1 MTKDKEPADPKDKKS
16 TTQKVTRLLPCKLSA
31 EERAKAGQDLED
43 NLTKIEGIELAKK
56 TADDGFKKDIG
67 LLEEVQATL
76 RSMVRSGAQERE
88 VQCEETVDYRMGE
101 VRVKRLDTEEVFQ
114 KRTMAQHEYQ
124 LPLEAQK
131 PAGKLL
137 AMDGGKAK
145 DEPCSECHGTG
156 KIQMGDPPL
165 DVKCEGCSG
174 VGTVPAKPDTLKA
187 TLADVAAT
195 HAQNKA
201 EAEKPVQEGDG
212 HPEVEKLLAKA
223 KKSKGKKEPVEGNGT
238 SVDTSHGPDESF

>member
-1 MTKDKEPADPKDKKS
+1 MPIFRHPAH
-16 TTQKVTRLLPCKLSA
+16 LS
-31 EERAKAGQDLED
+31 ESFIIL
-43 NLTKIEGIELAKK
+43 
-56 TADDGFKKDIG
+56 
-67 LLEEVQATL
+67 V
-76 RSMVRSGAQERE
+76 
-88 VQCEETVDYRMGE
+88 
-101 VRVKRLDTEEVFQ
+101 
-114 KRTMAQHEYQ
+114 
-124 LPLEAQK
+124 
-131 PAGKLL
+131 LL
-137 AMDGGKAK
+137 ALIALINCNNAFAVPSFSRQTG
-145 DEPCSECHGTG
+145 EPCSECHGTG